1 MSSFPVVRRDG
12 EGIETLM
19 WAIDGD
25 FVADDIEE
33 ETIGDIDYEEWDHED
48 VEGAD
53 QINLLDYEKLQYDL
67 EDDKNEVEWTEESN
81 SSNKG

>member
-1 MSSFPVVRRDG
+1 
-12 EGIETLM
+12 M
-19 WAIDGD
+19 WSIDGD

-48 VEGAD
+48 IEGAD
-53 QINLLDYEKLQYDL
+53 QINLLDYEKIQYDL
-67 EDDKNEVEWTEESN
+67 KDDKNEVEWTEESN

>member
-1 MSSFPVVRRDG
+1 MSSLPVVRRDG

>member
-1 MSSFPVVRRDG
+1 
-12 EGIETLM
+12 M
-19 WAIDGD
+19 WSIDGD
-25 FVADDIEE
+25 FVAGDIQEE
-33 ETIGDIDYEEWDHED
+33 EAIGDTEYEEWDHED

>member
-1 MSSFPVVRRDG
+1 MPVVRRDG

>member
-1 MSSFPVVRRDG
+1 
-12 EGIETLM
+12 M

-67 EDDKNEVEWTEESN
+67 KDDKNEVEWTEESN

>member
-1 MSSFPVVRRDG
+1 
-12 EGIETLM
+12 M

-33 ETIGDIDYEEWDHED
+33 ETIGDTEYEEWDHED
-48 VEGAD
+48 DKEED
-53 QINLLDYEKLQYDL
+53 QIKLLDYEKVEYDFK
-67 EDDKNEVEWTEESN
+67 DDKNEVEWTEERS

>member
-1 MSSFPVVRRDG
+1 
-12 EGIETLM
+12 M

-33 ETIGDIDYEEWDHED
+33 ETIGDIDDEEWDHED

-53 QINLLDYEKLQYDL
+53 QINLLDYETLEYGL